1 MGRESPSAFRLL
13 HPACAAGA
21 CSPAPL
27 IESTPLILTVGSKL
41 ESRHLLRRKLPYI
54 IPDFSTGAEIAPF
67 PTGGFEQCRKR
78 KLSNERSRTSAKARR
93 RPPRPVNSYTRRSII
108 FARAS

>member
-13 HPACAAGA
+13 HSACAAGA

-41 ESRHLLRRKLPYI
+41 ESRHLLRRKLSYI

-67 PTGGFEQCRKR
+67 QRGD
-78 KLSNERSRTSAKARR
+78 SNNAGKENYRTSEAGRARR
-93 RPPRPVNSYTRRSII
+93 QGADHPGR
-108 FARAS
+108 